1 MPQIKKIIP
10 LESSKL
16 YRIGTRQDLAD
27 ILGISLTELKAL
39 RSDDNY
45 KEWTKKE
52 KGKKDRLIEEPLPF
66 LSSVLSRLQAILS
79 KIETP
84 DYLLSGKS
92 GVKPQ
97 DNAERHRHH
106 DYMVNVDIERF
117 YQSTRR
123 EFVYTA
129 FRDTFGQTN
138 DVASILADLVTYK
151 GHIPTGTATSQL
163 IAFWAYKKSF
173 DRVHAISIKN
183 NVEMTVW
190 VDDIT
195 FSANKS
201 FSRNWDKDIAKI
213 MANVEL
219 SLKPS
224 KTKFYNRGEYK
235 TATGSAISPSGEL
248 LVKNK
253 KRMEILKILKSKK
266 VETLPLADLR
276 SVVGK
281 ISSQKQNEG
290 SFFEDMYRRGR
301 ARLRKLEE
309 KERRKNK

>member
-1 MPQIKKIIP
+1 MPQSKKLIP

-16 YRIGTRQDLAD
+16 YRIGTKQDLAD
-27 ILGISLTELKAL
+27 LLRISLTDLKAL
-39 RSDDNY
+39 GSDNNY

-52 KGKKDRLIEEPLPF
+52 TGKKRLIEEPLPF

-92 GVKPQ
+92 GIKPQ

-106 DYMVNVDIERF
+106 DYMVNVDIESF

-123 EFVYTA
+123 KFVYTT

-173 DRVHAISIKN
+173 DRVHEISIKN
-183 NVEMTVW
+183 NVGMTVW

-201 FSRNWDKDIAKI
+201 FSRNWDRDVDKI

-219 SLKPS
+219 SLKS
-224 KTKFYNRGEYK
+224 GKTKFYNRGEYK

-253 KRMEILKILKSKK
+253 KRMEILKIVKSKRL
-266 VETLPLADLR
+266 ETLPLADLR
-276 SVVGK
+276 SFVGK
-281 ISSQKQNEG
+281 ISSQRQNEG
-290 SFFEDMYRRGR
+290 SFFENMYRRGR
-301 ARLRKLEE
+301 ARLRELEE